1 MMDLPQG
8 LLLELVRDKR
18 AMQGFSAL
26 TESERE
32 CILARAR
39 AARTGADL
47 RLVVLSLC
55 ERSEAHEPY

>member
-1 MMDLPQG
+1 MDLPQG

-26 TESERE
+26 TERERA

-39 AARTGADL
+39 AARSEADL
-47 RLVVLSLC
+47 RLVVLSLSDK
-55 ERSEAHEPY
+55 SEAREPY

>member
-8 LLLELVRDKR
+8 FMLELVRDKR

-26 TESERE
+26 TEGERA

-39 AARTGADL
+39 AARTTADL
-47 RLVVLSLC
+47 RLGVLSLSD
-55 ERSEAHEPY
+55 RREAHEPY